1 MKPTTRLLLVLA
13 GGVLFGLGMHSR
25 GHLLANTHAQTPAHP
40 PEALTG
46 FDDQGNGFADP
57 NRRQADQKVF
67 EEVEH
72 IAPDGL
78 GPLYNAQSCRE
89 CHQTPVTGAASQVS
103 ELRVGHV
110 DSHGIFQNPEIPI
123 NHGSEVIKDRTLVND
138 RAICAEIQERVP
150 DSETVRT
157 TRMVTNILG
166 DGYVEAIADETLL
179 AIRREQCKASHR
191 KICGQ
196 AVKVPVP
203 ESEGKDRIGRFG
215 WKDQHASLLAFAA
228 DAYLNEM
235 GITNRLQKAEVTT
248 ICNPPVAT
256 QVPNNDPTKIT
267 EPNSLPDPNDNN
279 LEDIDH
285 FSSFMRSLKA
295 PARDDVIA
303 VTPEAKRGA
312 ELFAKIGCATCH
324 VETIVTG
331 KSPASAGGPGLHLD
345 AVENR
350 TIHPYSDF
358 LLHNVGTG
366 DGIAI
371 ALVEHFG
378 RDRVEKRFREEKA
391 AGGANESGGTREDEC
406 SESYQ
411 TAIAEGE
418 KHPSLLRD
426 TLCARNKIRTAPL
439 WGLRIR
445 SRLMHDG
452 NSVQIEDA
460 IRRHGGEAEE
470 VTEKFRRLK
479 PAERSAL
486 LRFLQSLSERRL
498 RCSGAEPLH
507 RQKRSPKGS
516 LSNYAT
522 IPACR
527 RPLRRS
533 PAAPRRS
540 CNRAPFLRPPMAF
553 ATRGRAR
560 FRLPRTIWS
569 A

>member
-1 MKPTTRLLLVLA
+1 MKAMARLVVVLA
-13 GGVLFGLGMHSR
+13 STVVFGLAIHSR
-25 GHLLANTHAQTPAHP
+25 GQSPAQA

-46 FDDQGNGFADP
+46 FDDQSNGFSDP
-57 NRRQADQKVF
+57 DRRKADQKIF
-67 EEVEH
+67 EEIEH
-72 IAPDGL
+72 AAPDGL

-89 CHQTPVTGAASQVS
+89 CHQTPVSGAASQVS

-110 DSHGIFQNPEIPI
+110 DSHGFFQAPAIPI

-138 RAICAEIQERVP
+138 RAICAQIQEHAP
-150 DSETVRT
+150 DTETVRT
-157 TRMVTNILG
+157 TRLATNILG
-166 DGYVEAIADETLL
+166 DGYVEAISDETLL
-179 AIRREQCKASHR
+179 AIRKQQCKASQG
-191 KICGQ
+191 ICGQ

-203 ESEGKDRIGRFG
+203 DSEGKDRIGRFG

-235 GITNRLQKAEVTT
+235 GITSGLLKTEVTT
-248 ICNPPVAT
+248 ICNPPVTT

-267 EPNSLPDPNDNN
+267 EPNSLPNPTDNN

-295 PARDDVIA
+295 PARDDRVA
-303 VTPEAKRGA
+303 ATPEARRGA
-312 ELFAKIGCATCH
+312 ELFTKIGCASCH
-324 VETIVTG
+324 VETFVTG
-331 KSPASAGGPGLHLD
+331 RSPASAGGPGLHLD

-378 RDRVEKRFREEKA
+378 RDRVEKRFREETA
-391 AGGANESGGTREDEC
+391 AGAPKEATEDEC

-418 KHPSLLRD
+418 KHPNLVRD
-426 TLCARNKIRTAPL
+426 TLCARDKIRTAPL

-452 NSVQIEDA
+452 KSVNLDDA
-460 IRRHGGEAEE
+460 IRRHRGESAH
-470 VTEKFRRLK
+470 VTEKFLKLK
-479 PAERSAL
+479 PEDQKAL
-486 LRFLQSLSERRL
+486 IKFLQSL
-498 RCSGAEPLH
+498 
-507 RQKRSPKGS
+507 
-516 LSNYAT
+516 
-522 IPACR
+522 
-527 RPLRRS
+527 
-533 PAAPRRS
+533 
-540 CNRAPFLRPPMAF
+540 
-553 ATRGRAR
+553 
-560 FRLPRTIWS
+560 
-569 A
+569 